1 MATGKGATTAGVAGA
16 EQGWSRVRI
25 RGAAIR
31 LWLGEQAA
39 TSGGKGPSQNQLGRR
54 LGTGSLG
61 SGWAGLEV

>member
-1 MATGKGATTAGVAGA
+1 M
-16 EQGWSRVRI
+16 EQGQNKGSSYQTVVR
-25 RGAAIR
+25 RA
-31 LWLGEQAA
+31 AA

>member
-1 MATGKGATTAGVAGA
+1 MATGKGATAAGVAGA

-39 TSGGKGPSQNQLGRR
+39 TSGGKGPSQNQLGR
-54 LGTGSLG
+54 
-61 SGWAGLEV
+61 